1 MLCCFACFCDAFL
14 AREGKEALVG
24 VLWFVL
30 NSGLCFHDDDS
41 LSRRFFCCPLCFSL
55 EERHQG
61 GGGGGGG
68 GGECVRSARFVC
80 VCVCVCLSRLEKRS
94 SWCDQVQVW
103 VSEKCRASNES
114 KINRERE
121 PHSVAWRLRQAR
133 LCLLSCGVEREVRGT
148 MEAQMTKE
156 GGGRKSCAFQTRQ
169 AKARRAQVCMHAK
182 SPSPSSTTHTH
193 THTLKLLAT
202 AQCSACV

>member
-1 MLCCFACFCDAFL
+1 M
-14 AREGKEALVG
+14 
-24 VLWFVL
+24 
-30 NSGLCFHDDDS
+30 
-41 LSRRFFCCPLCFSL
+41 
-55 EERHQG
+55 
-61 GGGGGGG
+61 
-68 GGECVRSARFVC
+68 RSARFVC

-156 GGGRKSCAFQTRQ
+156 GGGKKELCIPDTANKGEKGTS
-169 AKARRAQVCMHAK
+169 VHACEK
-182 SPSPSSTTHTH
+182 PKPKLNHTHTH
-193 THTLKLLAT
+193 THAQVVGHCPVLCVCVNVWLVAWFADWLSLVLLAGWF
-202 AQCSACV
+202 AFRVAVERLRCCDECGVCVIQSMPLAHPTQKAK